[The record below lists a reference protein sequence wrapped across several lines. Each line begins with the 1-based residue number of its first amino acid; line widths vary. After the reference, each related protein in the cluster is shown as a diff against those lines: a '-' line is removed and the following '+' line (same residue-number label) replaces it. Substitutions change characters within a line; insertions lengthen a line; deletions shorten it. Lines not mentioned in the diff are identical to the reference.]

1 MPARLAPKR
10 RVATPFLLGVALTLA
25 SCMYFPSYVG
35 GVPSGD
41 PWSAMPLRGWLL
53 RDGIVAEAVT
63 GCFTPDCPQQVAVG
77 LFRATGAQAD
87 QLARLIEAPEPLAW
101 SLRDAPPRPGTT
113 APRPATSFEIDRAPV
128 RGLPGFQLAMI
139 RADGMRK
146 PVYVR
151 VAGRRERDVL
161 RFLMVF
167 GADRDA
173 VAHVADNAVLS
184 EFR

>member
-1 MPARLAPKR
+1 
-10 RVATPFLLGVALTLA
+10 
-25 SCMYFPSYVG
+25 MYFPSYVG
-35 GVPSGD
+35 GVPSGH
-41 PWSAMPLRGWLL
+41 PWSAMPLRSWLV
-53 RDGIVAEAVT
+53 RDGVVAEAVT

-77 LFRATGAQAD
+77 LFRATGEQAER
-87 QLARLIEAPEPLAW
+87 LARLIEAPEPLAW
-101 SLRDAPPRPGTT
+101 SLRDAPPRPGTS
-113 APRPATSFEIDRAPV
+113 APRPAVSFEVDRLPL

-139 RADGMRK
+139 RADGRRK

-151 VAGRRERDVL
+151 VAGRREDDSL

-173 VAHVADNAVLS
+173 VAFVADNAARN